1 MAIKSAKNGRSPIRL
16 RAGAIGI
23 VAAATLGIVFMGPAP
38 SFYGSFGPITV
49 NSGGATAFLVLLGG
63 IIVLPTAISY
73 AVCSSRLPSAGSGYT
88 WLGRLLHK
96 NVGVWLGFMCLPYY
110 IVVISGPSIIF
121 GLFFNI
127 FLHDIGLN
135 IGLTNFGTFTLGVLI
150 CFAVA
155 TLLAGAGI
163 SASTRVATIVVS
175 FECLVMLALSLTI
188 LIQNSGHLSWSP
200 LNPANGHINYT
211 GFWIVLP
218 IAFAAYTGFDVISTA
233 SEETKLPR
241 RSVPQATIVSV
252 ILYGLFMALVSY
264 CFIFAAPFRQL
275 VVDTNSGIT
284 PVAPIAT
291 QYWGGGDVLVAI
303 TGMTS
308 GMGATLAIIVGTSRI
323 MFAMGRDKALP
334 GFFAVLN
341 ERRQS
346 PWTAIGIVTAIG
358 LAFDLIVG
366 RWIGELNAYFWGGT
380 AITWF
385 ALILYVFVNIGF
397 FLVILRNRGS
407 FHLAW
412 TLVPVLGVVLSIAV
426 LYKSF
431 IQSLWNAGW
440 VTIGRGIVVFAL
452 AWTVLSFVL
461 AYAVRKRAVTPR
473 IEYDV
478 VGTDPHGELTPGSLT
493 AAAEPDAAS

>member
-1 MAIKSAKNGRSPIRL
+1 MAIESVKADRKPTRL

-49 NSGGATAFLVLLGG
+49 NSGGATAFLVLVGG

-73 AVCSSRLPSAGSGYT
+73 AVCSSRLPAAGSGYT

-96 NVGVWLGFMCLPYY
+96 DIGVWLGFMCLPYY

-127 FLHDIGLN
+127 FLHDLGLN

-150 CFAVA
+150 CFALA
-155 TLLAGAGI
+155 TFLAGVGI
-163 SASTRVATIVVS
+163 TTSTRTATVVVT
-175 FECLVMLALSLTI
+175 FECLVMLALALTI
-188 LIQNSGHLSWSP
+188 IFENTSHLSLGP

-233 SEETKLPR
+233 AEETRLPR
-241 RSVPQATIVSV
+241 RSIPQATIISV
-252 ILYGLFMALVSY
+252 IIYGVFMAFVSY
-264 CFIFAAPFRQL
+264 AFLFAAPFAQL
-275 VVDTNSGIT
+275 VTDTNSGIT

-334 GFFAVLN
+334 AVIGRLN
-341 ERRQS
+341 PTHRS
-346 PWTAIGIVTAIG
+346 PWAAIGVVTAIG
-358 LAFDLIVG
+358 VAFDLIVG

-385 ALILYVFVNIGF
+385 ALILYIFVNVGF
-397 FLVILRNRGS
+397 FIVILRHRDK
-407 FHLAW
+407 FRLAW
-412 TLVPVLGVVLSIAV
+412 TLVPVIGVVVSLAV

-431 IQSLWNAGW
+431 IQSLWDAGW

-452 AWTVLSFVL
+452 AWTVLSFVF
-461 AYAVRKRAVTPR
+461 AFIVRNRAVTPR
-473 IEYDV
+473 IEYDL
-478 VGTDPHGELTPGSLT
+478 VGADPDTELPAAVGGEPATET
-493 AAAEPDAAS
+493 

>member
-1 MAIKSAKNGRSPIRL
+1 MTAEDVKTSRKPVTL

-49 NSGGATAFLVLLGG
+49 NSGGATAFLYLLGG
-63 IIVLPTAISY
+63 VIVLPTAISY
-73 AVCSSRLPSAGSGYT
+73 AVCSSRLPAAGSGYT
-88 WLGRLLHK
+88 WLGRLLNK

-110 IVVISGPSIIF
+110 ILVISGPSIVF

-135 IGLTNFGTFTLGVLI
+135 VGLTNFGTFTLGVLI
-150 CFAVA
+150 CFALA
-155 TLLAGAGI
+155 TWLAAIGI
-163 SASTRVATIVVS
+163 TASTRTLTIVVT
-175 FECLVMLALSLTI
+175 FECLVILALALTI
-188 LIQNSGHLSWSP
+188 LVGPAVHLSAAP
-200 LNPANGHINYT
+200 LNPANGHINYS

-233 SEETKLPR
+233 SEETRLPR
-241 RSVPQATIVSV
+241 RSVPVATIVSV
-252 ILYGLFMALVSY
+252 IIYGLFMAFVAY

-275 VVDTNSGIT
+275 VAYTNSGIT
-284 PVAPIAT
+284 PVGPIAT
-291 QYWGGGDVLVAI
+291 QYWGKGDVLVAI

-308 GMGATLAIIVGTSRI
+308 GMGATLAIIIGTSRI

-334 GFFAVLN
+334 AAFGRLN
-341 ERRQS
+341 EIYRS
-346 PWTAIGIVTAIG
+346 PWTAIGLVTAIG
-358 LAFDLIVG
+358 VIFDLVVG

-385 ALILYVFVNIGF
+385 ALTLYIFVNVGF
-397 FLVILRNRGS
+397 FILILRNRDRLN
-407 FHLAW
+407 LAW
-412 TLVPVLGVVLSIAV
+412 MIVPILGVIFSIAV

-452 AWTVLSFVL
+452 AWTVLCFIL
-461 AYAVRKRAVTPR
+461 AYLVRKRAVTPR
-473 IEYDV
+473 IEYDL
-478 VGTDPHGELTPGSLT
+478 VGPD
-493 AAAEPDAAS
+493 PDASVGSPGAGQPATDT